1 MFSLCASYVCYVP
14 GSLLTA
20 WMTGHAF
27 IDLPTPTVPS
37 TSRIHE
43 IIHKSPKM
51 GYGKEKNT
59 PNTTTNIPLHAE
71 VLHQS

>member
-1 MFSLCASYVCYVP
+1 MCLLCILCAWLIAHNM
-14 GSLLTA
+14 GDR
-20 WMTGHAF
+20 HAF

>member
-1 MFSLCASYVCYVP
+1 M
-14 GSLLTA
+14 GDR
-20 WMTGHAF
+20 HAF